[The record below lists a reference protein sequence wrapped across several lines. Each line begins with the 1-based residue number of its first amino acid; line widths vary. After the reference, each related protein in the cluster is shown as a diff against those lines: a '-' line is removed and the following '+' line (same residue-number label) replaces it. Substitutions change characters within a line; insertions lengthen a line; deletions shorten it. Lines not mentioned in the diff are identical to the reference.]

1 MGARFF
7 VSVDAEGM
15 PYSPS
20 RVMMMPR
27 DPLYGELRRIMT
39 RVTNIVVEEIFA
51 SGAEGVVVADSH
63 GSMVNIDPFE
73 IDERV
78 ELVRGFPRPLAMVYG
93 ARGCAAALFI
103 GYHGSP
109 QSGGVLGHTYAGRI
123 VQRVRVHGSEAAT
136 EYLLN
141 AYALGEMGVP
151 VVLVAGDSVLEGEV
165 RRHTP
170 WAVFVPLKK
179 PASSLAD
186 VTPPWQRVEKSLRSA
201 VREAVAASSLER
213 AEPLKPVE
221 PWIEVELKRPWH
233 ADVAELFPCVER
245 LDGVTVRLS
254 CSSFV
259 DNYKLLEGIVIASYS
274 LER

>member
-1 MGARFF
+1 MARFF

-20 RVMMMPR
+20 RVMMMPG

-39 RVTNIVVEEIFA
+39 RVTNIVVEELFA

-63 GSMVNIDPFE
+63 GAMVNLDPFE
-73 IDERV
+73 IDGRA
-78 ELVRGFPRPLAMVYG
+78 ELVRGFPRPLAMING
-93 ARGCAAALFI
+93 ARGCRAALFI

-123 VQRVRVHGSEAAT
+123 LQRVKVQGSEAAT

-141 AYALGEMGVP
+141 TYALGEMGVP
-151 VVLVAGDSVLEGEV
+151 VVAVAGDSVLEEEV

-170 WAVFVPLKK
+170 WARFVALKR

-186 VTPPWQRVEKSLRSA
+186 VTPPWRMFEESLRRA
-201 VREAVAASSLER
+201 VREAVAGESLESAR
-213 AEPLKPVE
+213 PVRPRE

-245 LDGVTVRLS
+245 IDGVTVRLS
-254 CSSFV
+254 CGSFLE
-259 DNYKLLEGIVIASYS
+259 NYKLLEGVVMASYS